1 MLGVRPRTE
10 TRMKVV
16 GHSTP
21 SVQVQPVSGA
31 LGAELSGVD
40 LARPLAPDA
49 LAAVHAALLEHQ
61 VIFFHDQQ
69 LTPESQIDVARHFG
83 EPEVH
88 PIVEGLP
95 DHPELLRV
103 HKPAGESASFGTG
116 WHTDNSFFARP
127 SLGTLLY
134 ASRVPPHGGDTLF
147 ASMTRAW
154 EALSDAMQHLLSDL
168 TAVHSAARAYDPA
181 VTGEAKYRGGA
192 AMRYRRSDAITR
204 EVVHP
209 VVRTHPETGRKGLFV
224 NPMFTQRIE
233 GMRAAES
240 DALLGF
246 LWEHTT
252 RPEFTCRFRWQRGSV
267 AFWDNRCVQHYALDD
282 YREFERVMMRV
293 TIAGDRPV

>member
-1 MLGVRPRTE
+1 M
-10 TRMKVV
+10 
-16 GHSTP
+16 SIAAP
-21 SVQVQPVSGA
+21 SSACVQVRPVSGA
-31 LGAELSGVD
+31 LGAELAGVD
-40 LARPLAPDA
+40 LARPLVAAELDA
-49 LAAVHAALLEHQ
+49 IRSALLAHE
-61 VIFFHDQQ
+61 VIFLRDQQ
-69 LTPESQIDVARHFG
+69 LSPESQLAFARHFG
-83 EPEVH
+83 ELDVH

-95 DHPELLRV
+95 EHPELLRV

-116 WHTDNSFFARP
+116 WHTDNTFFECP
-127 SLGTLLY
+127 SLGTVLY
-134 ASRVPPHGGDTLF
+134 ALVVPPYGGDTLF

-154 EALSDAMQHLLSDL
+154 EALSRRMQRLLSGL
-168 TAVHSAARAYDPA
+168 AAVHSAARAYDPA

-192 AMRYRRSDAITR
+192 AMKYRRSDIIQR

-233 GMRAAES
+233 GMHAAES

-246 LWEHTT
+246 LFEHIT
-252 RPEFTCRFRWQRGSV
+252 RPEFTCRFRWREGSV

-293 TIAGDRPV
+293 TIRGDRPV